1 VAGQDEGDHHRQRLV
16 QKKSDGFVRYFYV
29 GMDMEDQ
36 ARRAVRARYPK
47 DELGNARLV
56 RNFEGIEKYE
66 VREILC
72 ASYRG
77 PAIP

>member
-1 VAGQDEGDHHRQRLV
+1 MDLPRDVWVV

-36 ARRAVRARYPK
+36 ARRAVSARYPR
-47 DELGNARLV
+47 DQIGVV
-56 RNFEGIEKYE
+56 RRVGNFESVEKYE
-66 VREILC
+66 VREIPEGI
-72 ASYRG
+72 YRG